1 MELRVLVGLCV
12 LAFLVVPL
20 PAQVVPTEAT
30 NRGDHI
36 DYQEVCV
43 AVAEKTADA
52 VSVHAIQPTVEK
64 LEYNVEE
71 LECPV
76 ERGEVA
82 IVRDSA
88 TALQALPRVV
98 VLEGNTNVYLVRE
111 IEARVTV
118 RENVTEREAIRYTL
132 DPGERRFFAVPVRE
146 GASHHWVDIRW
157 NASAGDLALLIC
169 PPDGCLGPYTD
180 ADDGV
185 IDGRIFLDIS
195 SAEGLAPGDW
205 YYELRHSGGEG
216 PVAFSF
222 ETYT

>member
-52 VSVHAIQPTVEK
+52 VSVRAIQPTVKK
-64 LEYNVEE
+64 LEYNVEK
-71 LECPV
+71 LECATV
-76 ERGEVA
+76 
-82 IVRDSA
+82 VRDSA
-88 TALQALPRVV
+88 TTSPALPRVV
-98 VLEGNTNVYLVRE
+98 VLEGDTNVYLVRE

-118 RENVTEREAIRYTL
+118 KENVTERDAIRYTL

-146 GASHHWVDIRW
+146 GASHHWVDVDW
-157 NASAGDLALLIC
+157 GASAGDLALLIY
-169 PPDGCLGPYTD
+169 PPDDRLGPYTD

-185 IDGRIFLDIS
+185 IDGRIFLDVS
-195 SAEGLAPGDW
+195 SPEGLAPGDW